1 MLRNQNLLK
10 IWEAQIFQPRLPGVL
25 DARAVRCWCCYA
37 ALRSSYLKIVM
48 ADVKMKFV
56 ENILELI
63 ISELIHEDIEKIG
76 DAGKEDGRE
85 ALGKVVDKID
95 IIVNVICLENL
106 RLNRDESIESFVHFS
121 TETRFQPAPHRI
133 HFLMLFL
140 VEEEEKCK
148 VEYIF

>member
-1 MLRNQNLLK
+1 
-10 IWEAQIFQPRLPGVL
+10 
-25 DARAVRCWCCYA
+25 
-37 ALRSSYLKIVM
+37 M

-95 IIVNVICLENL
+95 NIVNVNVFRKRL

-121 TETRFQPAPHRI
+121 TETGSYPAPHRI
-133 HFLMLFL
+133 HPL
-140 VEEEEKCK
+140 VETQL
-148 VEYIF
+148 IL

>member
-1 MLRNQNLLK
+1 M
-10 IWEAQIFQPRLPGVL
+10 
-25 DARAVRCWCCYA
+25 
-37 ALRSSYLKIVM
+37 KIVM
-48 ADVKMKFV
+48 ADVRMKFV

-95 IIVNVICLENL
+95 NIVNVNVFRKRL

-121 TETRFQPAPHRI
+121 TETVSNQHPI
-133 HFLMLFL
+133 
-140 VEEEEKCK
+140 
-148 VEYIF
+148 EYIF

>member
-1 MLRNQNLLK
+1 
-10 IWEAQIFQPRLPGVL
+10 
-25 DARAVRCWCCYA
+25 
-37 ALRSSYLKIVM
+37 M

-95 IIVNVICLENL
+95 NIVNVNVFRKHHEI
-106 RLNRDESIESFVHFS
+106 NRNESIVLF
-121 TETRFQPAPHRI
+121 T
-133 HFLMLFL
+133 FLPKPFPTSSPSNT
-140 VEEEEKCK
+140 V
-148 VEYIF
+148 

>member
-1 MLRNQNLLK
+1 M
-10 IWEAQIFQPRLPGVL
+10 
-25 DARAVRCWCCYA
+25 
-37 ALRSSYLKIVM
+37 KIVM
-48 ADVKMKFV
+48 ADVRMKFV

-63 ISELIHEDIEKIG
+63 ISELIHEDIERIG

-121 TETRFQPAPHRI
+121 TETRFQPAPQRI
-133 HFLMLFL
+133 Q
-140 VEEEEKCK
+140 KPWPK
-148 VEYIF
+148 

>member
-1 MLRNQNLLK
+1 
-10 IWEAQIFQPRLPGVL
+10 
-25 DARAVRCWCCYA
+25 
-37 ALRSSYLKIVM
+37 M

-95 IIVNVICLENL
+95 NIVNVNVFRKRL

-121 TETRFQPAPHRI
+121 TETGSYPAPHRI

-140 VEEEEKCK
+140 VEEEEK
-148 VEYIF
+148 

>member
-1 MLRNQNLLK
+1 M
-10 IWEAQIFQPRLPGVL
+10 
-25 DARAVRCWCCYA
+25 
-37 ALRSSYLKIVM
+37 
-48 ADVKMKFV
+48 

-95 IIVNVICLENL
+95 NIVNVNVFRKHRL

-121 TETRFQPAPHRI
+121 TETGSYPAPHRI
-133 HFLMLFL
+133 HLFS
-140 VEEEEKCK
+140 
-148 VEYIF
+148 F

>member
-1 MLRNQNLLK
+1 M
-10 IWEAQIFQPRLPGVL
+10 
-25 DARAVRCWCCYA
+25 
-37 ALRSSYLKIVM
+37 
-48 ADVKMKFV
+48 
-56 ENILELI
+56 ENTLELI

-85 ALGKVVDKID
+85 ALGKDVDKID
-95 IIVNVICLENL
+95 NIVNVNVFRKHRL

-121 TETRFQPAPHRI
+121 TETGSYPAPHRI

-148 VEYIF
+148 IEYIF

>member
-1 MLRNQNLLK
+1 
-10 IWEAQIFQPRLPGVL
+10 
-25 DARAVRCWCCYA
+25 
-37 ALRSSYLKIVM
+37 M
-48 ADVKMKFV
+48 ADVRMKFV
-56 ENILELI
+56 ENTLELI

-95 IIVNVICLENL
+95 NIVNVNVFRKRL

-121 TETRFQPAPHRI
+121 TETGSYPAPHRI

-140 VEEEEKCK
+140 VEEEEK
-148 VEYIF
+148 

>member
-1 MLRNQNLLK
+1 MT
-10 IWEAQIFQPRLPGVL
+10 EVSAFCCVL

-48 ADVKMKFV
+48 ADVRMKFV

-85 ALGKVVDKID
+85 ALGKDVDKID
-95 IIVNVICLENL
+95 NIVNVNVFRKRL
-106 RLNRDESIESFVHFS
+106 RLNRDESIESFVHLS
-121 TETRFQPAPHRI
+121 TETVSNQHPI
-133 HFLMLFL
+133 
-140 VEEEEKCK
+140 
-148 VEYIF
+148 EYIF

>member
-1 MLRNQNLLK
+1 
-10 IWEAQIFQPRLPGVL
+10 
-25 DARAVRCWCCYA
+25 
-37 ALRSSYLKIVM
+37 M

-95 IIVNVICLENL
+95 NIVNVNVFRKHL

-121 TETRFQPAPHRI
+121 TVPVPIQHPIEYTRLEFALIYHYT
-133 HFLMLFL
+133 FLATMSLPL
-140 VEEEEKCK
+140 RK
-148 VEYIF
+148 